1 MGTNRSDFKGCRPG
15 KARKPGR
22 KRAQAV
28 KMRRFERPSAMPTAP
43 LPHTAAPAAP
53 EDAPRQDLIYGPDDR
68 PAPPVAFIAALQHLL
83 AILVPIVTP
92 GLLICQALNVS
103 SRDTTLIVSMS
114 LVISGIATWLQCRR
128 FGPLG
133 AGLLIVQGTSFN
145 FVGPLIA
152 GGSVMVK
159 QGTPVEAVMAA
170 IFGVVIAGSFVE
182 MGVSRIL
189 PFVKRLITPLVTG
202 IVVLLIGLTL
212 IKVGLISMGGGYGA
226 MQNGTFANGENLI
239 LSGLVLGAI
248 IVLNRVPVVWVRSTA
263 LVLALVL
270 GYLVAGWMGRL
281 DFTGAR
287 EAALFQIPTPL
298 HFGLGFSWSLFVP
311 MLIIYLVTS
320 LEAIGDI
327 TATSKV
333 SREPVE
339 GPLWMQRIKGGV
351 LVNGANSLLAG
362 VFNTFPSSVFAQNNG
377 VIQLTGIA
385 SRHVGIWI
393 AGMLIVL
400 GLFPGVAGILQAVP
414 EPVLGGAAMVMFG
427 AVAAS
432 GINILAGIDL
442 DRRALLII
450 AVSLALGL
458 GVSQVPEI
466 LSHLP
471 QAIKNV
477 LESGV
482 ATGGISALLLNWFL
496 PEKK

>member
-1 MGTNRSDFKGCRPG
+1 MQS
-15 KARKPGR
+15 A
-22 KRAQAV
+22 
-28 KMRRFERPSAMPTAP
+28 PSTS
-43 LPHTAAPAAP
+43 PAATRGANDTEP
-53 EDAPRQDLIYGPDDR
+53 THDLVYGPNDR
-68 PAPPVAFIAALQHLL
+68 PAPTIAFVAALQHLL

-92 GLLICQALNVS
+92 GLLICQALGVS

-114 LVISGIATWLQCRR
+114 LVISGIATFLQCKRV
-128 FGPLG
+128 GPLG

-152 GGSVMVK
+152 GGSLMVK
-159 QGTPVEAVMAA
+159 QGMAVETVMAA

-182 MGVSRIL
+182 MAVSRIL
-189 PFVKRLITPLVTG
+189 PFIKRLITPLVTG

-226 MQNGTFANGENLI
+226 IAKGNFASVQNLT
-239 LSGLVLGAI
+239 LSGLVLGTI

-263 LVLALVL
+263 LVIALAI
-270 GYLVAGWMGRL
+270 GYIVAGAMGRL

-320 LEAIGDI
+320 LEAIGDV
-327 TATSKV
+327 TATSKI
-333 SREPVE
+333 SKEPVE
-339 GPLWMQRIKGGV
+339 GPVWMRRIKGGV
-351 LVNGANSLLAG
+351 LVNGFNSLLAG
-362 VFNTFPSSVFAQNNG
+362 FFNTFPSSVFAQNNG

-385 SRHVGIWI
+385 SRHIGLWI
-393 AGMLIVL
+393 AGMLVVL
-400 GLFPGVAGILQAVP
+400 GLFPPVAGVLQAVP

-432 GINILAGIDL
+432 GINILAGIRL

-466 LSHLP
+466 LTSLP
-471 QAIKNV
+471 HALKNV

-482 ATGGISALLLNWFL
+482 ATGGICALVMNWFL
-496 PEKK
+496 PEKP

>member
-1 MGTNRSDFKGCRPG
+1 MPSAPAHHGADDAPVHDLVYGPND
-15 KARKPGR
+15 
-22 KRAQAV
+22 
-28 KMRRFERPSAMPTAP
+28 RPS
-43 LPHTAAPAAP
+43 PA
-53 EDAPRQDLIYGPDDR
+53 
-68 PAPPVAFIAALQHLL
+68 VAFVAALQHLL

-92 GLLICQALNVS
+92 GLLICQALNVPT
-103 SRDTTLIVSMS
+103 RDTTLIVSMS
-114 LVISGIATWLQCRR
+114 LVISGIATFLQCRR

-152 GGSVMVK
+152 GGSLMVK
-159 QGTPVEAVMAA
+159 QGTPVETVMAA

-182 MGVSRIL
+182 MAVSRIL
-189 PFVKRLITPLVTG
+189 PFIKRLITPLVTG

-212 IKVGLISMGGGYGA
+212 IKVGLVSMGGGYGA
-226 MQNGTFANGENLI
+226 MARGTFASAQNLT
-239 LSGLVLGAI
+239 LSCLVLGTI
-248 IVLNRVPVVWVRSTA
+248 VVLNRVPIVWVRSTA
-263 LVLALVL
+263 LVIALAV
-270 GYLVAGWMGRL
+270 GYLAAAAMGRL

-287 EAALFQIPTPL
+287 EAALFQVPTPL
-298 HFGLGFSWSLFVP
+298 HFGIGFSWSLFVP
-311 MLIIYLVTS
+311 MLIIYVVTS
-320 LEAIGDI
+320 LEAIGDV

-385 SRHVGIWI
+385 SRHVGVWI
-393 AGMLIVL
+393 AGMLVVL
-400 GLFPGVAGILQAVP
+400 GLFPAVAGVLQAVP

-432 GINILAGIDL
+432 GINILAGVKL

-466 LSHLP
+466 LTNLP
-471 QAIKNV
+471 HALKNV
-477 LESGV
+477 LASGV
-482 ATGGISALLLNWFL
+482 ATGGLCALLMNWFL
-496 PEKK
+496 PERK

>member
-1 MGTNRSDFKGCRPG
+1 MQPASHAQSASHGADDAES
-15 KARKPGR
+15 AR
-22 KRAQAV
+22 
-28 KMRRFERPSAMPTAP
+28 
-43 LPHTAAPAAP
+43 
-53 EDAPRQDLIYGPDDR
+53 DLVYGPNDR
-68 PAPPVAFIAALQHLL
+68 PAPMVAFVAALQHLL
-83 AILVPIVTP
+83 AIIVPIVTP
-92 GLLICQALNVS
+92 GLLICQALGVS
-103 SRDTTLIVSMS
+103 SHDTTLIVSMS
-114 LVISGIATWLQCRR
+114 LVISGIATFVQCKR

-152 GGSVMVK
+152 GGSLMVK
-159 QGTPVEAVMAA
+159 QGTPVETVMAA

-226 MQNGTFANGENLI
+226 MAKGTFASAQNLT
-239 LSGLVLGAI
+239 LSCLVLGTI
-248 IVLNRVPVVWVRSTA
+248 ILLNRVPVVWVRSTA
-263 LVLALVL
+263 LVIALAV
-270 GYLVAGWMGRL
+270 GYAAAAFLGRL
-281 DFTGAR
+281 DFTGMHQ
-287 EAALFQIPTPL
+287 AAVFQVPTPL
-298 HFGLGFSWSLFVP
+298 HFGIGFSWSLFVP

-320 LEAIGDI
+320 LEAIGDV
-327 TATSKV
+327 TATSKI
-333 SREPVE
+333 SKEPVE
-339 GPLWMQRIKGGV
+339 GPVWMERIKGGV

-377 VIQLTGIA
+377 VIQITGVA
-385 SRHVGIWI
+385 SRYVGIWI
-393 AGMLIVL
+393 AAMLVVL
-400 GLFPGVAGILQAVP
+400 GLFPVVAGALQAVP

-432 GINILAGIDL
+432 GINILAGIQL

-458 GVSQVPEI
+458 GVSQVPDI
-466 LSHLP
+466 LNSLP
-471 QAIKNV
+471 HALKNV

-482 ATGGISALLLNWFL
+482 ATGGICALVMNWFL

>member
-1 MGTNRSDFKGCRPG
+1 M
-15 KARKPGR
+15 
-22 KRAQAV
+22 
-28 KMRRFERPSAMPTAP
+28 PSASST
-43 LPHTAAPAAP
+43 TRAATHGA
-53 EDAPRQDLIYGPDDR
+53 DDTQTTHDLVYGPNDR
-68 PAPPVAFIAALQHLL
+68 PAPTIAFVAALQHLL

-92 GLLICQALNVS
+92 GLLICQALGVS

-114 LVISGIATWLQCRR
+114 LVISGIATFLQCKRV
-128 FGPLG
+128 GPLG

-152 GGSVMVK
+152 GGSLMVK
-159 QGTPVEAVMAA
+159 QGTPVVTVMAA

-182 MGVSRIL
+182 MAVSRIL
-189 PFVKRLITPLVTG
+189 PFIKRLITPLVTG

-226 MQNGTFANGENLI
+226 IAKGNFASVQNLT
-239 LSGLVLGAI
+239 LSGLVLGTI
-248 IVLNRVPVVWVRSTA
+248 IVLNRVPIVWVRSTA
-263 LVLALVL
+263 LVIALAI
-270 GYLVAGWMGRL
+270 GYIVAGAMGRL

-320 LEAIGDI
+320 LEAIGDV

-333 SREPVE
+333 SKEPVE
-339 GPLWMQRIKGGV
+339 GPVWMRRIKGGV
-351 LVNGANSLLAG
+351 LVNGFNSLLAG
-362 VFNTFPSSVFAQNNG
+362 FFNTFPSSVFAQNNG

-385 SRHVGIWI
+385 SRHVGLWI
-393 AGMLIVL
+393 AGMLVVL
-400 GLFPGVAGILQAVP
+400 GLFPPVAGVLQAVP

-432 GINILAGIDL
+432 GINILAGTRL

-466 LSHLP
+466 LASLP
-471 QAIKNV
+471 HALKNV

-482 ATGGISALLLNWFL
+482 ATGGICALVMNWFL
-496 PEKK
+496 PEKQ

>member
-1 MGTNRSDFKGCRPG
+1 MAALQPDNRLAP
-15 KARKPGR
+15 
-22 KRAQAV
+22 V
-28 KMRRFERPSAMPTAP
+28 KSRTFLTSPSPAGPPAMQPASLSQPAP
-43 LPHTAAPAAP
+43 HGAPHDT
-53 EDAPRQDLIYGPDDR
+53 DAPHDLVYGPDDR
-68 PAPPVAFIAALQHLL
+68 PAPPVAFVAALQHLL

-92 GLLICQALNVS
+92 GLLICQALGVS

-114 LVISGIATWLQCRR
+114 LVISGIATYVQCKR

-182 MGVSRIL
+182 MGISRIL

-212 IKVGLISMGGGYGA
+212 IKVGLISMGGGFGA
-226 MQNGTFANGENLI
+226 MANGTFASAENLT
-239 LSGLVLGAI
+239 LSGLVLGTI
-248 IVLNRVPVVWVRSTA
+248 ILLNRVPVVWIRSTA
-263 LVLALVL
+263 LVLALAV
-270 GYLVAGWMGRL
+270 GYIAAAYMGRL

-287 EAALFQIPTPL
+287 EAALFQVPVPL
-298 HFGLGFSWSLFVP
+298 HFGLGFSWALFVP

-320 LEAIGDI
+320 LEAIGDV

-333 SREPVE
+333 SKQPVE

-385 SRHVGIWI
+385 SRHVGEWI
-393 AGMLIVL
+393 AGMLILL
-400 GLFPGVAGILQAVP
+400 GLFPVVAGVLQAVP

-432 GINILAGIDL
+432 GINILAGIQL

-471 QAIKNV
+471 HSVKSV

-482 ATGGISALLLNWFL
+482 ATGGICALVMNWFL

>member
-1 MGTNRSDFKGCRPG
+1 MQSASSTP
-15 KARKPGR
+15 
-22 KRAQAV
+22 RAASHGAD
-28 KMRRFERPSAMPTAP
+28 ENETT
-43 LPHTAAPAAP
+43 H
-53 EDAPRQDLIYGPDDR
+53 DLVYGPNDR
-68 PAPPVAFIAALQHLL
+68 PAPTIAFVAALQHLL

-92 GLLICQALNVS
+92 GLLICQALGVS

-114 LVISGIATWLQCRR
+114 LVISGIATFLQCKRV
-128 FGPLG
+128 GPLG

-152 GGSVMVK
+152 GGSLMVK
-159 QGTPVEAVMAA
+159 QGTPVETVMAA

-182 MGVSRIL
+182 MAVSRIL
-189 PFVKRLITPLVTG
+189 PFIKRLITPLVTG

-226 MQNGTFANGENLI
+226 IAKGNFASVQNLT

-248 IVLNRVPVVWVRSTA
+248 IVLNRVPIVWVRSTA
-263 LVLALVL
+263 LVIALAI
-270 GYLVAGWMGRL
+270 GYIVAGAMGRL

-320 LEAIGDI
+320 LEAIGDV

-333 SREPVE
+333 SKEPVE
-339 GPLWMQRIKGGV
+339 GPVWMQRIKGGV
-351 LVNGANSLLAG
+351 LVNGFNSLLAG
-362 VFNTFPSSVFAQNNG
+362 FFNTFPSSVFAQNNG

-385 SRHVGIWI
+385 SRHVGLWI
-393 AGMLIVL
+393 AGMLVVL
-400 GLFPGVAGILQAVP
+400 GLFPSVAGVLQAVP

-432 GINILAGIDL
+432 GINILAGTRL

-466 LSHLP
+466 LTSLP
-471 QAIKNV
+471 HALKNV

-482 ATGGISALLLNWFL
+482 ATGGICALVMNWFL
-496 PEKK
+496 PETR

>member
-1 MGTNRSDFKGCRPG
+1 M
-15 KARKPGR
+15 
-22 KRAQAV
+22 
-28 KMRRFERPSAMPTAP
+28 
-43 LPHTAAPAAP
+43 
-53 EDAPRQDLIYGPDDR
+53 YGPDDR
-68 PAPPVAFIAALQHLL
+68 PATPVAFIAALQHLL

-92 GLLICQALNVS
+92 GLLICQALGVS

-114 LVISGIATWLQCRR
+114 LVISGIATYVQCRR
-128 FGPLG
+128 FGPFG

-152 GGSVMVK
+152 GGSMMVA

-182 MGVSRIL
+182 MGISRIL

-212 IKVGLISMGGGYGA
+212 IKVGLISMGGGFSA
-226 MQNGTFANGENLI
+226 MQNGTFANSENLL
-239 LSGLVLGAI
+239 LSGLVLGTI
-248 IVLNRVPVVWVRSTA
+248 IVLNRLPIVWVRSAA
-263 LVLALVL
+263 LVIALIV
-270 GYLVAGWMGRL
+270 GYLAAASLGRL
-281 DFTGAR
+281 DLSSAR
-287 EAALFQIPTPL
+287 DAALFQVPLPL
-298 HFGLGFSWSLFVP
+298 HFGLSFSWPLFVP

-327 TATSKV
+327 TATSQV
-333 SREPVE
+333 SRQPVH

-351 LVNGANSLLAG
+351 LVNGTNSLLAG

-385 SRHVGIWI
+385 SRRVGIWI
-393 AGMLIVL
+393 AGMLVVL
-400 GLFPGVAGILQAVP
+400 GLFPAVAGLLQAVP

-432 GINILAGIDL
+432 GINILAGVRL

-458 GVSQVPEI
+458 GVSQVPEFLAHMPHALKSI
-466 LSHLP
+466 
-471 QAIKNV
+471 

-482 ATGGISALLLNWFL
+482 ATGGICALLMNWFL
-496 PEKK
+496 PESPAQAKAA

>member
-1 MGTNRSDFKGCRPG
+1 MQPASPARSASHGAD
-15 KARKPGR
+15 
-22 KRAQAV
+22 
-28 KMRRFERPSAMPTAP
+28 
-43 LPHTAAPAAP
+43 
-53 EDAPRQDLIYGPDDR
+53 DAESSRDLVYGPNDR
-68 PAPPVAFIAALQHLL
+68 PAPMVAFVAALQHLL
-83 AILVPIVTP
+83 AIIVPIVTP
-92 GLLICQALNVS
+92 GLLICQALGVS

-114 LVISGIATWLQCRR
+114 LVISGIATFVQCKR

-159 QGTPVEAVMAA
+159 QGTPVETVMAA

-226 MQNGTFANGENLI
+226 MANGTFASTQNLT
-239 LSGLVLGAI
+239 LSCLVLGTI
-248 IVLNRVPVVWVRSTA
+248 ILLNRVPIVWVRSTA
-263 LVLALVL
+263 LVIALVI
-270 GYLVAGWMGRL
+270 GYAAAALLGRL
-281 DFTGAR
+281 DFTGVR
-287 EAALFQIPTPL
+287 QAALFQVPTPL
-298 HFGLGFSWSLFVP
+298 HFGIGFSWSLFVP

-320 LEAIGDI
+320 LEAIGDV
-327 TATSKV
+327 TATSKI
-333 SREPVE
+333 SKEPVE
-339 GPLWMQRIKGGV
+339 GPVWMRRIKGGV

-377 VIQLTGIA
+377 VIQITGVA

-393 AGMLIVL
+393 AGMLVVL
-400 GLFPGVAGILQAVP
+400 GLFPVVAGALQAVP

-432 GINILAGIDL
+432 GINILSGIQL

-458 GVSQVPEI
+458 GVSQVPDI
-466 LSHLP
+466 LNSLP
-471 QAIKNV
+471 HALKNV

-482 ATGGISALLLNWFL
+482 ATGGICALVMNWFL
-496 PEKK
+496 PERK